1 MYSTVQ
7 CSRCSHSIVCAI
19 QVFTV
24 PYLYC
29 ALYCT
34 ISNKITVMTFLI
46 YFSWSR
52 KENHFLSVYFIMSI
66 FALENKILKF
76 KSVVLSCA
84 RIQSDLKLN
93 HASRAGH
100 MSFIPRHLP
109 RCHSTV
115 RGVHLVELAGWMKA
129 GQLIRLI
136 LTTWWCSDAG
146 KKLGVPSSDTSHR
159 TKIKMDN
166 IKIFV
171 YEVTSTLF

>member
-84 RIQSDLKLN
+84 RIQSDLKLI
-93 HASRAGH
+93 HASRAGQWARVIYSASPSPL
-100 MSFIPRHLP
+100 SFHRKGSP
-109 RCHSTV
+109 S
-115 RGVHLVELAGWMKA
+115 RGISGMNEGGAINKTHPDDVVM
-129 GQLIRLI
+129 Q
-136 LTTWWCSDAG
+136 
-146 KKLGVPSSDTSHR
+146 
-159 TKIKMDN
+159 
-166 IKIFV
+166 
-171 YEVTSTLF
+171 